1 MTRSVAVLGTG
12 IMGAP
17 MARNLS
23 RAGLEVRAWNRTRA
37 KAEPLAADGVKVA
50 GTPAEAAAGADA
62 VLTMLADGGAVE
74 QAMAG
79 PSGALAALAPG
90 SLWVQ
95 SATVGVEAAERLGRL
110 AAERGVV
117 YVDAPVLGTKQPAEE
132 GKLVM
137 LASGPESAREAC
149 APIFE
154 AVAQRTTW
162 LGEAGLGTRLK
173 LVVNNWILSAVEGIA
188 ETFALAAALG
198 LDGSLFLETIKGG
211 GVDIAYAHA
220 KGAQILARD
229 FPPSFPLRLAEKD
242 ARLVLEAAAATGL
255 ELALTRT
262 VRSQMQRAIALGH
275 GDEDMIATYFASVE
289 EQG

>member
-17 MARNLS
+17 MARNLA

-37 KAEPLAADGVKVA
+37 KAEPLAADGVTVA

-62 VLTMLADGGAVE
+62 VLTMLADGDAVE

-79 PSGALAALAPG
+79 PDGALAVLAPG
-90 SLWVQ
+90 LLWIQ

-110 AAERGVV
+110 AAERSVV

-154 AVAQRTTW
+154 AVGQRTTW

-173 LVVNNWILSAVEGIA
+173 LVVNNWIISAVEGIA

-220 KGAQILARD
+220 KGGQILARD

-275 GDEDMIATYFASVE
+275 GDEDMIATYFATVE
-289 EQG
+289 GRT